1 MKRFVRRL
9 RGEEGGLTLIELIA
23 SISIMSMALLAIYG
37 VIQFGFNTYHK
48 VTIENS
54 LRDEGDLIMSTV
66 ISQLYDKGATSVSQ
80 SSYGIDLTAID
91 DGTYSIRLTDERLEI
106 VNTKTSAVQPVETDS
121 KIDQARSGI
130 TLVCTPASPICGSG
144 RIDIKLV
151 LYQMY
156 GGRRQELELDSRFGF

>member
-1 MKRFVRRL
+1 M
-9 RGEEGGLTLIELIA
+9 TLIELIA

-37 VIQFGFNTYHK
+37 VIHFGFNTYHK

-66 ISQLYDKGATSVSQ
+66 ISQLYDKGATSVTQ
-80 SSYGIDLTAID
+80 SASGIDIVGVDKKDTF
-91 DGTYSIRLTDERLEI
+91 SIRLANEQLLV
-106 VNTKTSAVQPVETDS
+106 VNTTTSSIQEIATDS
-121 KIDQARSGI
+121 RIDQDRSGI
-130 TLVCTPASPICGSG
+130 TLVCTPASPTCGSG

-156 GGRRQELELDSRFGF
+156 GGRRQELELESRFGF

>member
-1 MKRFVRRL
+1 
-9 RGEEGGLTLIELIA
+9 
-23 SISIMSMALLAIYG
+23 MALLAIYG

-48 VTIENS
+48 VTVENS

-66 ISQLYDKGATSVSQ
+66 ISQLYDKGATSVRQ
-80 SSYGIDLTAID
+80 SSYGIDLLAID
-91 DGTYSIRLTDERLEI
+91 DVRAIEDVIYSLRLTNERLEI
-106 VNTKTSAVQPVETDS
+106 VDTKTSAVQPVETDS

-156 GGRRQELELDSRFGF
+156 GGRRQELELESRFGF